1 MGSGHITSG
10 EKKAGSLLTSTVSV
24 EDLAAVFLSRSHLH
38 SHRMVGAYQN
48 GVLSQNPYNPAVHA
62 LGLMN
67 IEPRKDVGEYV
78 VKAEKVYLV

>member
-1 MGSGHITSG
+1 M
-10 EKKAGSLLTSTVSV
+10 

-78 VKAEKVYLV
+78 VKAEKVYLVWVFQINMNSNWAIVLDK